1 MAVIEPT
8 VPVIERDV
16 DRAARLRRTWG
27 EPGGFIGWFKSVDH
41 KSIAKRFFV
50 TSFIFFLFAGVLAA
64 LMRLQLA
71 RPENRFLG
79 PDQYNQFF
87 TVHGSTMIFLFAV
100 PMMFQAF
107 SIYLVPLM
115 VGARN
120 IAFPRLVAFS
130 YYIFLAGGVFFLV
143 GLVLNIGGDA
153 GWFGYPPLSGPA
165 FSPGKRV
172 DFWAQMITFTEL
184 SALST
189 AVPIIITILRHRAPG
204 MTLNRMPIFC
214 WSQLTVA
221 FMVIFAMPAVMVSS
235 SMLLLDR
242 LVGTHF
248 FNPAEGGDVLL
259 YQHLFWF
266 FGHPDVY
273 IIFLPGTSIT
283 STLVANFSRRKDFGY
298 EVLVVSTV
306 ATGFIGFG
314 VWVHHMFATG
324 LPQISI
330 SFFTAASLMIVI
342 PTAAQFFCWTTTLWH
357 GKLWFRVP
365 ILYIFG
371 FFFIF
376 LIGGM
381 SGVTLASVPLDWQVH
396 DSFYVVA
403 HLHYVIIGSALFPM
417 FAGLYYWIPKIT
429 GRMMNEK
436 IGHLQFWLFFI
447 GFNLTFFPMHILG
460 MRGMTRRIYTYIPE
474 VPWGNLNLLATIGV
488 AFMAAGILV
497 FILNFLWSRTNG
509 VPAGDNPWYAG
520 TLEWATSSPPPP
532 YNFLELHTV
541 GDREPVWYD
550 PPDSPVVTGVREDV
564 REELITHAVDAD
576 PDHKQESPA
585 PSSWPFWT
593 AITTT
598 ALFIGTVFTQW
609 AIFVGAAVAVTL
621 IGWYFP
627 KRSTSERRKAE
638 EKWAR

>member
-1 MAVIEPT
+1 VATIEPT
-8 VPVIERDV
+8 IPVIERDV
-16 DRAARLRRTWG
+16 DRAARLHRTWG
-27 EPGGFIGWFKSVDH
+27 NPGGFFGWFKTVDH
-41 KSIAKRFFV
+41 KAIGRRFFV
-50 TSFIFFLFAGVLAA
+50 TSFIFFLVGGILAS

-79 PDQYNQFF
+79 PDQYNQIF

-130 YYIFLAGGVFFLV
+130 YYILTAGGIFFLL
-143 GLVLNIGGDA
+143 GLALNIGGDA

-184 SALST
+184 SALTT
-189 AVPIIITILRHRAPG
+189 AVPIIVTILRHRAPG

-214 WSQLTVA
+214 WSALTIA
-221 FMVIFAMPAVMVSS
+221 FMIVFAMPAVMVSS
-235 SMLLLDR
+235 SMLLMDR
-242 LVGTHF
+242 LVATHF

-306 ATGFIGFG
+306 ATGFLGFS

-324 LPQISI
+324 LPQIST

-342 PTAAQFFCWTTTLWH
+342 PTATQFFCWTATLWH

-365 ILYIFG
+365 ILFIFG

-403 HLHYVIIGSALFPM
+403 HFHYVLIGSLLFPM
-417 FAGLYYWIPKIT
+417 FAALYYWMPKIT
-429 GRMMNEK
+429 GRMMSEAL
-436 IGHLQFWLFFI
+436 GHVNFWLFFI
-447 GFNLTFFPMHILG
+447 GFNMTFFPMHILG
-460 MRGMTRRIYTYIPE
+460 MRGMTRRIYTY
-474 VPWGNLNLLATIGV
+474 VPDRPWANLNLLATIGA
-488 AFMAAGILV
+488 AFMAAGLLV
-497 FILNFLWSRTNG
+497 FIYNFFWSQR
-509 VPAGDNPWYAG
+509 AGAVAGENPWYAG

-541 GDREPVWYD
+541 GDREPLWYD
-550 PPDSPVVTGVREDV
+550 PPDSPIVTGVREDV

-576 PDHKQESPA
+576 PDHKQESPK
-585 PSSWPFWT
+585 PSAWPFWT
-593 AITTT
+593 AITTS
-598 ALFIGTVFTQW
+598 AFFIGTVFTQW
-609 AIFVGAAVAVTL
+609 AVFVGLAVAVTL
-621 IGWYFP
+621 IGWFWP
-627 KRSTSERRKAE
+627 NRRDTERIKAE
-638 EKWAR
+638 ERWAH